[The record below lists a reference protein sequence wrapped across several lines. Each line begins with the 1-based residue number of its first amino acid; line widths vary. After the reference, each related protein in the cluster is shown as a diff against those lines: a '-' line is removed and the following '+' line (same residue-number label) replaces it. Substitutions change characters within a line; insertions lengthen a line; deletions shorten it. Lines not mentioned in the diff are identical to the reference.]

1 MNKVITR
8 FAPSPT
14 GFLHAGNYRTAL
26 FSYIFAKKNE
36 GKFLLRIEDSDK
48 ARSKK
53 EYEDNI
59 IESLKWLG
67 LDYDGFERQS
77 EHLARHKECLQKL
90 IDSGAAFI
98 SDETLRTDDQ
108 TLIKTAKNVPTRS
121 SVIRFKNPNKKVR
134 FHDLVRGE
142 IEFDTT
148 DLGDFVIARSMDEPV
163 FHLVVVIDDSDMG
176 VTHVIRGEDHI
187 SNTPRQILIASALGF
202 EIPKYAH
209 IPLLLAP
216 DRSKL
221 SKRKGAKAI
230 TEYRDAGYLPEA
242 LINYLALLGWNPGDD
257 REVMTLKEI
266 IAAFDLAKV
275 QKAGA
280 IFDEE
285 KLKWMNKQYM
295 TKLSDEE
302 YLDMAQKF
310 VQGETLKRSLP
321 VIRDRAHTFGDITDM
336 FKMEGELGF
345 VIDQPAYDAK
355 KLIWKG
361 DTAAAASLHIE
372 KIIEL
377 LTMLTSFSAEAVK
390 NAIWPYAEEKG
401 KGNVLWPMRFAL
413 TGRDKS
419 PDPFISASIL
429 GKEEGLKR
437 LNQACEALKGI

>member
-1 MNKVITR
+1 
-8 FAPSPT
+8 
-14 GFLHAGNYRTAL
+14 
-26 FSYIFAKKNE
+26 
-36 GKFLLRIEDSDK
+36 
-48 ARSKK
+48 
-53 EYEDNI
+53 
-59 IESLKWLG
+59 LKWLG
-67 LDYDGFERQS
+67 LDYDSFERQS

-90 IDSGAAFI
+90 IDSGKAFI

-134 FHDLVRGE
+134 FNDLIRGE

-163 FHLVVVIDDSDMG
+163 FHLVVVIDDNDMG

-187 SNTPRQILIASALGF
+187 SNTPRQILIAEALGF

-230 TEYRDAGYLPEA
+230 TEYRDAGYLQTA
-242 LINYLALLGWNPGDD
+242 LVNYLALLGWNPGDD
-257 REVMTLKEI
+257 REVMSLDEI

-295 TKLSDEE
+295 AKLSNDE
-302 YLDMAQKF
+302 YLDQVKKF
-310 VQGETLKRSLP
+310 FKNDQGIMINDQGNAPVIPAKAGILSNNDLLKRSLP
-321 VIRDRAHTFGDITDM
+321 VIRDRAHAFGEIAFM
-336 FKMEGELGF
+336 FKREGELGF
-345 VIDQPAYDAK
+345 TIETPTYDVK

-361 DTAAAASLHIE
+361 DTAAATSLHIE

-377 LTMLTSFSAEAVK
+377 LSPIENFSAEEIKKTV
-390 NAIWPYAEEKG
+390 WPYAEKSG

-419 PDPFISASIL
+419 PDPFICASIL
-429 GKEEGLKR
+429 GKEETLNLLKK
-437 LNQACEALKGI
+437 AIALLG